1 MNDGDKTAILQ
12 WQQGEFAVSCDPA
25 VLDVEMVHA
34 YLSQRS
40 YWAVARP
47 REIVEKSIAN
57 SLCFGLYHASMQIGF
72 ARAVSD
78 FATVFWLADVF
89 VLEEYRGQ
97 GLGVWLLECVLAHP
111 ALQGVRG
118 ILATR
123 DAHGL
128 YAKFGFEPLEKPQN
142 VLRMPVQ

>member
-1 MNDGDKTAILQ
+1 MEWRKDDYTI
-12 WQQGEFAVSCDPA
+12 SCDPA
-25 VLDVEMVHA
+25 LLDMDVIYEF
-34 YLSQRS
+34 LTQRS
-40 YWAVARP
+40 YWAMDRP
-47 REIVEKSIAN
+47 RAVLEKSIAN
-57 SLCFGLYHASMQIGF
+57 SLCFGLYHGDKQVGF

-97 GLGVWLLECVLAHP
+97 GLGVWLVECVINHP
-111 ALQGVRG
+111 ELQGVRG

-128 YAKFGFEPLEKPQN
+128 YEKFGFEYLENPRN
-142 VLRMPVQ
+142 VMRMPKK

>member
-1 MNDGDKTAILQ
+1 MEWRKDDYTI
-12 WQQGEFAVSCDPA
+12 SCDPA
-25 VLDVEMVHA
+25 LLDVDVIYEF
-34 YLSQRS
+34 LTQRS
-40 YWAVARP
+40 YWAMDRP
-47 REIVEKSIAN
+47 RAVLEKSIAN
-57 SLCFGLYHASMQIGF
+57 SLCFGLYHGDKQVGF

-97 GLGVWLLECVLAHP
+97 GLGVWLVECVINHP
-111 ALQGVRG
+111 ELQGVRG

-128 YAKFGFEPLEKPQN
+128 YEKFGFEYLENPRN
-142 VLRMPVQ
+142 VMRMPKK

>member
-1 MNDGDKTAILQ
+1 MEWRKDDYTI
-12 WQQGEFAVSCDPA
+12 SCDPA
-25 VLDVEMVHA
+25 LLDMDVIYEF
-34 YLSQRS
+34 LTQRS
-40 YWAVARP
+40 YWAMDRP
-47 REIVEKSIAN
+47 RAVLEKSIAN
-57 SLCFGLYHASMQIGF
+57 SLCFGLYLGDKQVGF

-97 GLGVWLLECVLAHP
+97 GLGVWLVECVINHP
-111 ALQGVRG
+111 ELQGVRG

-128 YAKFGFEPLEKPQN
+128 YEKFGFEYLENPRN
-142 VLRMPVQ
+142 VMRMPKK